1 MMGKSLGGD
10 IATGFF
16 SKGSFDLRK
25 EGFTG
30 KMIEVSSEIFAKGFR
45 HLKLKWA
52 FLTKTKFLESYD
64 TVIFS
69 GDCLSAVKNCKKETK
84 KIYYCHTPPRY
95 LYDLKY
101 LYLQKMPFYVRPV
114 FEVLSYIF
122 KKMYERDIQQMDL
135 ILTNSE
141 NTRQRIKDFL

>member
-1 MMGKSLGGD
+1 MKNNKKTIILHDTFLYKGGGERLILMMGKALGAD

-45 HLKLKWA
+45 HIKLKFA
-52 FLTKTKFLESYD
+52 FLFKTKFLKEYD

-69 GDCLSAVKNCKKETK
+69 GDSISAVRNC
-84 KIYYCHTPPRY
+84 
-95 LYDLKY
+95 
-101 LYLQKMPFYVRPV
+101 
-114 FEVLSYIF
+114 
-122 KKMYERDIQQMDL
+122 
-135 ILTNSE
+135 
-141 NTRQRIKDFL
+141 